1 MTFWIGTNHVS
12 NIWIDFL
19 RLRFHIPRTVFL
31 GKKWIFH
38 TYLLKIFCF
47 LGKKMA
53 YLVTKSSKK
62 MSQNPFQKQT
72 LSTIPAD
79 FFPKGKNILRPSRYS
94 TGSSIPQIPAV
105 DQEPSHE
112 LTCTHRADARW
123 SDGSGLIS
131 IGRLARMLQHPLRS
145 RCWVWSYCIVFVF
158 SVRDPQ
164 SVCICFLSN
173 LISLESV
180 PSPPW
185 EATS

>member
-1 MTFWIGTNHVS
+1 MNWFPKIALPHS
-12 NIWIDFL
+12 PH
-19 RLRFHIPRTVFL
+19 RFSWE
-31 GKKWIFH
+31 KNWIFH

-47 LGKKMA
+47 LGEKMP

-79 FFPKGKNILRPSRYS
+79 FFPKGKKKTSFVPQD
-94 TGSSIPQIPAV
+94 TVPGSIPAV

-112 LTCTHRADARW
+112 LTRTHRPDARW
-123 SDGSGLIS
+123 SDGSGFIS

-145 RCWVWSYCIVFVF
+145 RCWVWSYCICL